1 MATRKGFYLEFWLD
15 GYKLTPLASEV
26 IPSIEF
32 ETIEAG
38 AYNNPVK
45 QYLCGRGEGAI
56 EFSGF
61 FDSTLTGATHEALK
75 TVGVDKMAGV
85 AWGDNASP
93 TIGDIACGMP
103 VHQSNYTVSADL
115 NGLLAAKAAL
125 KSIGT
130 PLEWGTLL
138 ANLTGVSADGN
149 TTAVDQL
156 AASSAGAS
164 AYLFVSGV
172 SEADTGV
179 VKIQHSTNNST
190 WTDLITFA
198 ATGAAI
204 IAERA
209 EVSGAVN
216 RYVRVI
222 YDVTGAAVSINFAV
236 IFCRK

>member
-1 MATRKGFYLEFWLD
+1 MATRKGLYLEFWLD

-26 IPSIEF
+26 TPSIEF

-45 QYLCGRGEGAI
+45 QYLCGRGEGSL

-75 TVGVDKMAGV
+75 LVGVDKVAGV
-85 AWGDNASP
+85 AWGDNAAP
-93 TIGDIACGMP
+93 AMGDIACGMP
-103 VHQSNYTVSADL
+103 VHQSSYTVSADL

-164 AYLFVSGV
+164 AYLFVTGV
-172 SEADTGV
+172 SASDTAV
-179 VKIQHSTNNST
+179 IKVQHSTNNST

-198 ATGAAI
+198 ANASVIT
-204 IAERA
+204 AERA
-209 EVSGAVN
+209 EVSGTVN
-216 RYVRVI
+216 RYVRVF
-222 YDVTGAAVSINFAV
+222 YDVTGTGISINFAV